1 VEAVGEANQLP
12 GVPTEY
18 QVEFTVAEGRSA
30 AEPKV
35 LAEGRGVT
43 ASYFATVQ
51 IPLMSG
57 EICRDDLRVRTAMVN
72 RAFANAYFAG
82 HSPVGL
88 HIAQQGNPSLQPSE
102 ITGVVGDAR
111 EMGIDKEAAPTLYW
125 CASFLQPGTHFLA
138 RVRGNPRAMG
148 ETIRRAMRE
157 VEPNRSVYDVV
168 ALEDSIS
175 DAYGENRL
183 RTVLLAS
190 FAAAAILLAC
200 VGLYGTIS
208 YTVNV
213 RRREVGLRLALG
225 AMRTQVAGQ
234 FVGSGMAVAGI
245 GCAAGLAMSVAF
257 TRLIAG
263 MLYGVSATDPA
274 TLGEVAVG
282 VLMVSAAA
290 ALIPAVRAARLEP
303 MTVLREE

>member
-1 VEAVGEANQLP
+1 
-12 GVPTEY
+12 
-18 QVEFTVAEGRSA
+18 
-30 AEPKV
+30 
-35 LAEGRGVT
+35 
-43 ASYFATVQ
+43 
-51 IPLMSG
+51 
-57 EICRDDLRVRTAMVN
+57 
-72 RAFANAYFAG
+72 
-82 HSPVGL
+82 
-88 HIAQQGNPSLQPSE
+88 
-102 ITGVVGDAR
+102 
-111 EMGIDKEAAPTLYW
+111 MGIDREAAPTLYW

-138 RVRGNPRAMG
+138 RVRGDPRAMG
-148 ETIRRAMRE
+148 EIIRRAMRE
-157 VEPNRSVYDVV
+157 VEPNRSVYEVA
-168 ALEDSIS
+168 ALEDLIS

-234 FVGSGMAVAGI
+234 FLGSGMAVAGI

-257 TRLIAG
+257 TRLIAD

-274 TLGEVAVG
+274 TLGAVAVG
-282 VLMVSAAA
+282 VLGVSAAA